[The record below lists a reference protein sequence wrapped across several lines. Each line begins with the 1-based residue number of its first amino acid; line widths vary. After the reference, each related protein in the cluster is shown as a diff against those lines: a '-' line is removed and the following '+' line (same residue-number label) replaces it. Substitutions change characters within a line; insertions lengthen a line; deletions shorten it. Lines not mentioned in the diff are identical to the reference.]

1 MGEIVIVMARVPKPG
16 VLLPAPG
23 DVVQGLPRDARP
35 PTLFVLA
42 SFDSKD
48 TSETETEK
56 EDENYAAYILDNP
69 NVSEVNGELV

>member
-1 MGEIVIVMARVPKPG
+1 MGEIVMVMARVPKTG
-16 VLLPAPG
+16 GLLPAPG
-23 DVVQGLPRDARP
+23 EVVQGRPRDARP

-48 TSETETEK
+48 TSETEAEK

-69 NVSEVNGELV
+69 NVSEVYGELV